1 MYKIFNKIYVLILLL
16 KIIKINQDILIINLI
31 DISNK
36 FGIILNTQLKILF
49 YFLIYRYKTY
59 NNKLI
64 KNFSGFIVFYI
75 YIYINL
81 KYFLLYFVYFIIYLI
96 TL

>member
-1 MYKIFNKIYVLILLL
+1 MNFN
-16 KIIKINQDILIINLI
+16 IKIE
-31 DISNK
+31 
-36 FGIILNTQLKILF
+36 ILF

-64 KNFSGFIVFYI
+64 NNFSGFIVFYI

-81 KYFLLYFVYFIIYLI
+81 KYFLL
-96 TL
+96 